1 VAFWAV
7 EDLHQAQRLEE
18 VLVVPVG
25 LQYFYPRPDWAALDR
40 LLGRLEQDC
49 GLAAL
54 TGENP
59 GQRSPQ
65 AYGQRLLTLGHHLL
79 TQMEGFYQ
87 RLYGPL
93 PAADQ
98 GGDRLQTLLHHA
110 LLVGEE
116 YFKLPS
122 TGSLET
128 RCRRLEEA
136 GWTHI
141 YRENL
146 SEPHQACPVDQG
158 LANWMAEAAA
168 LQVRPMRLVESFVA
182 VTNSY
187 VEGQPSF
194 ERLAE
199 TSLILFDLV
208 ERVKGT
214 RVPRR
219 PQLGR
224 RQAVISLAAP
234 INVSQRWS
242 TYQPSRQAAKV
253 AVDQLTQDLQAALE
267 GLILP
272 TGSH

>member
-1 VAFWAV
+1 
-7 EDLHQAQRLEE
+7 
-18 VLVVPVG
+18 
-25 LQYFYPRPDWAALDR
+25 
-40 LLGRLEQDC
+40 
-49 GLAAL
+49 
-54 TGENP
+54 
-59 GQRSPQ
+59 
-65 AYGQRLLTLGHHLL
+65 
-79 TQMEGFYQ
+79 
-87 RLYGPL
+87 
-93 PAADQ
+93 
-98 GGDRLQTLLHHA
+98 
-110 LLVGEE
+110 
-116 YFKLPS
+116 
-122 TGSLET
+122 
-128 RCRRLEEA
+128 
-136 GWTHI
+136 
-141 YRENL
+141 
-146 SEPHQACPVDQG
+146 
-158 LANWMAEAAA
+158 
-168 LQVRPMRLVESFVA
+168 VA

>member
-1 VAFWAV
+1 
-7 EDLHQAQRLEE
+7 
-18 VLVVPVG
+18 VVPVG

-49 GLAAL
+49 GLAV
-54 TGENP
+54 TPWDNP

-65 AYGQRLLTLGHHLL
+65 AYGHRLLTLGHHLL
-79 TQMEGFYQ
+79 IQMEGFYQ
-87 RLYGPL
+87 RLYGSL
-93 PAADQ
+93 PATTDQ
-98 GGDRLQTLLHHA
+98 GSDRLQTLLHKA
-110 LLVGEE
+110 LVVGEE

-141 YRENL
+141 YREDL
-146 SEPHQACPVDQG
+146 AAGPHQGCPFNQG
-158 LANWMAEAAA
+158 LANWMATAAA

-182 VTNSY
+182 VRDSY
-187 VEGQPSF
+187 VQGQPSF

-224 RQAVISLAAP
+224 RQAVISLADP

-242 TYQPSRQAAKV
+242 TYQPSRQAAKA

-272 TGSH
+272 TGTPPR